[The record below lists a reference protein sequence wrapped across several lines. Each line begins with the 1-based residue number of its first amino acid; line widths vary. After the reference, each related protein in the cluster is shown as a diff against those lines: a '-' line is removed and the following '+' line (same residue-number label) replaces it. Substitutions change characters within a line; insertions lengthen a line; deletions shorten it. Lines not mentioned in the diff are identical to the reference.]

1 MTVKHKA
8 QTTQSGY
15 GLRHIKYGR
24 LLTFSCRPTERGCDG
39 PSEIYELSYCS
50 GGSEPI
56 WVVEDKLSASLAR
69 VHTPVW
75 YACSY
80 DAPMNPY
87 SPEELEVVKVEIQTN
102 LEEPSDIPTELEYLA
117 QRYNDPRLRSYQ
129 PQHYEYVLSEM
140 AKWPHR
146 YEKTHYSIGELKM
159 LRWDQ
164 EAADKVDYDK

>member
-1 MTVKHKA
+1 
-8 QTTQSGY
+8 
-15 GLRHIKYGR
+15 
-24 LLTFSCRPTERGCDG
+24 
-39 PSEIYELSYCS
+39 
-50 GGSEPI
+50 
-56 WVVEDKLSASLAR
+56 
-69 VHTPVW
+69 
-75 YACSY
+75 
-80 DAPMNPY
+80 MNPY